1 MMCCGTEHPWRT
13 LAAASRLWSAP
24 FQFFP
29 VFLLS
34 QFNLNPAFLIQ
45 KRLNRTNPV
54 ESNPHMK
61 IKLPLSLLAAASLA
75 LSSAAFAA
83 GAKTYQ
89 VTGPVLEVTDSMI
102 VIEKG
107 AKKERWEI
115 NRDANTKVTGDLKVG
130 EKVTVTYT
138 MTATDAEVKAG
149 KGGKKDKNEA
159 AKAAPTP

>member
-1 MMCCGTEHPWRT
+1 
-13 LAAASRLWSAP
+13 
-24 FQFFP
+24 
-29 VFLLS
+29 
-34 QFNLNPAFLIQ
+34 
-45 KRLNRTNPV
+45 
-54 ESNPHMK
+54 MK

-89 VTGPVLEVTDSMI
+89 VSGPVLEVTDSMI

-138 MTATDAEVKAG
+138 MSATDVEVKAG
-149 KGGKKDKNEA
+149 KGKKKEA
-159 AKAAPTP
+159 ASPAASPKK

>member
-1 MMCCGTEHPWRT
+1 MKMK
-13 LAAASRLWSAP
+13 SA
-24 FQFFP
+24 
-29 VFLLS
+29 
-34 QFNLNPAFLIQ
+34 
-45 KRLNRTNPV
+45 
-54 ESNPHMK
+54 
-61 IKLPLSLLAAASLA
+61 LSLLAAASLA

-89 VTGPVLEVTDSMI
+89 VTGPVLEVTETMI

-130 EKVTVTYT
+130 EKVTITYT
-138 MTATDAEVKAG
+138 MSATEVEVKAG
-149 KGGKKDKNEA
+149 KGAKKDKKEA